1 MSYSKLKKRLDDGD
15 VVVLDG
21 ATGTELQ
28 RRGVDMNP
36 AAWCGVAALEND
48 RLLSD
53 IHRDYIAVGAEVIT
67 ANTFASSRLMLS
79 GAGYGAQVEEINRRA
94 VEAALSARDSAPDGQ
109 AVVVA
114 GSLSHMIPLAE
125 GTARSDLSKIPSD
138 SQLSDAF
145 HEVAQIL
152 KASGAEMIIL
162 EMMYHPQRA
171 QLALEA
177 AQTTGLP
184 LWFGLSARRDSD
196 GRMISFLQHEDLPL
210 SAVTDLLPASG
221 VDAAGCMHSGAD
233 LIAEAQ
239 AETRKVFD
247 GALMAYPDGGYFEMP
262 DWRFVDVIH
271 PERMEAFFLDWLRQG
286 TQILGAC
293 CGLSVEHIQAA
304 VRARDR
310 FLETAAKEF

>member
-1 MSYSKLKKRLDDGD
+1 MSYSKLKKRLDDGE
-15 VVVLDG
+15 VVILDG

-28 RRGVDMNP
+28 RRGIDMDP

-48 RLLSD
+48 RLLSE
-53 IHRDYIAVGAEVIT
+53 IHRDYMAVGAEVIT

-79 GAGYGAQVEEINRRA
+79 LAGFGDQVEEVNRRA
-94 VEAALSARDSAPDGQ
+94 VEAALRARDTASDGQ

-114 GSLSHMIPLAE
+114 GSLSHMIPVAE
-125 GTARSDLSKIPSD
+125 GTAKSDLSKMPSD

-152 KASGAEMIIL
+152 KASGAELIIL

-171 QLALEA
+171 RLALEA
-177 AQTTGLP
+177 AQATGLP
-184 LWFGLSARRDSD
+184 LWFGLSARRDRN
-196 GRMISFLQHEDLPL
+196 GRMISFLQHQELPL
-210 SAVTDLLPASG
+210 SAVTGLLPTAG
-221 VDAAGCMHSGAD
+221 VDAAGCMHTGAD

-239 AETRKVFD
+239 AATQEVFD

-262 DWRFVDVIH
+262 DWRFIDVVD
-271 PERMEAFFLDWLRQG
+271 PQRMETFFLDWLQQG
-286 TQILGAC
+286 TQIIGAC

-304 VRARDR
+304 ARARDR
-310 FLETAAKEF
+310 FVQLKA